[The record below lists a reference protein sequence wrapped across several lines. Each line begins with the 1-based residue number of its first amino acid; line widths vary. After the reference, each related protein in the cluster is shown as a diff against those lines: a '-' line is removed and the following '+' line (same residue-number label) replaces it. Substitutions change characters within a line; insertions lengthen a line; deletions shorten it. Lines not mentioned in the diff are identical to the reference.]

1 MAPLN
6 RPPASPSADAL
17 ARADRLHLRY
27 RAFGFAAAALLA
39 TWLMKSGAAPWCAG
53 VAVIT
58 LAGWCLLTWTGYLL
72 EARGVTDPDAPVL
85 LVLRPAWA
93 PRLLGLSDWV
103 MAALLLWLVAG
114 LKWHTFVLPALDAL
128 SGAGGPIF
136 DSSR

>member
-1 MAPLN
+1 ILAAIAGIIWIAAAPL
-6 RPPASPSADAL
+6 RIWHTIGADGQEHPDA
-17 ARADRLHLRY
+17 
-27 RAFGFAAAALLA
+27 A
-39 TWLMKSGAAPWCAG
+39 TWAAYGAG
-53 VAVIT
+53 GAVIT
-58 LAGWCLLTWTGYLL
+58 LAGGCLLTWTVYLL
-72 EARGVTDPDAPVL
+72 AARGVTDPDAPVL